1 MGDDDNGQV
10 VGNIMGNPS
19 ISHSVLL
26 QQPVVTNQF
35 VETDQSDVVL
45 PDDNDSMDVEETPN
59 DLRKIKAKKQKKA
72 DKNDKT
78 SAFGSSDT
86 KSTKPYNF
94 AENMEN

>member
-1 MGDDDNGQV
+1 MLQTQLDDDNKQV

-59 DLRKIKAKKQKKA
+59 DVSLYFILPCINVFPIK
-72 DKNDKT
+72 N
-78 SAFGSSDT
+78 
-86 KSTKPYNF
+86 N
-94 AENMEN
+94 NL